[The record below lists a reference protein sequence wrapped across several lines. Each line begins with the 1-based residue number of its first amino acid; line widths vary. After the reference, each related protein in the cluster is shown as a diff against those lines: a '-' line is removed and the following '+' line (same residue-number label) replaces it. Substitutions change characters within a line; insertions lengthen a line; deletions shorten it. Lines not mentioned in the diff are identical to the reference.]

1 MCVHDNDVTGSERI
15 LPERPR
21 QCAIP
26 HLLVWHIIVVGV
38 GVGKRSIGGQQT
50 DELALVVMVSE
61 KLPEV
66 QLDKN
71 DLIPRQLDGI
81 PVDVREIGKLEAH

>member
-1 MCVHDNDVTGSERI
+1 MAATHRTPPAEDINADKETPRSE
-15 LPERPR
+15 LMSKSN
-21 QCAIP
+21 
-26 HLLVWHIIVVGV
+26 VVGV

-66 QLDKN
+66 QLDKD
-71 DLIPRQLDGI
+71 DLIPRQ
-81 PVDVREIGKLEAH
+81 